1 MISAERCSVHV
12 WRLAHDI
19 DFMSDEA
26 VADLLQQMIAD
37 TSEPDREAIRRL
49 TIDAQALHHSEP
61 WQRALRVMRE
71 LRWSSY

>member
-1 MISAERCSVHV
+1 MAMWPRPCGVHV

-37 TSEPDREAIRRL
+37 TSERR
-49 TIDAQALHHSEP
+49 
-61 WQRALRVMRE
+61 R
-71 LRWSSY
+71 

>member
-1 MISAERCSVHV
+1 MISAERCGVHV

-37 TSEPDREAIRRL
+37 TSERR
-49 TIDAQALHHSEP
+49 
-61 WQRALRVMRE
+61 R
-71 LRWSSY
+71 